1 MKNTPSLAAVVG
13 GLAFITQL
21 ACAQV
26 APPAPATPADPAL
39 PPLPRLPAPPP
50 GREAK
55 VLELTLADPSE
66 PDDKEDLVIEKR
78 EIRKTQKSLDRVGE
92 DIRRS
97 VDEAMAKTR
106 VEIDRARSEV
116 ARANKLRTIHRSNGR
131 TLVLAAP
138 NTSPE
143 ALTAVHEDLTVM
155 SRIFGKAASK
165 SGKNQREFAFRF
177 GEGRDLDGMYL
188 NGLGALFFV
197 SVDWPVS
204 QPPKAEPKKT
214 AKEEDTDAVWEKER
228 RRLRTGAKDEEAE
241 LDIELKESDE
251 EEDRYDETRV
261 RELKDRLGAAF
272 RHAANLRGL
281 KDSEEII
288 LVVLGHGHPRGGTAK
303 VRTELFGGGPGSAL
317 ILSAFGVGEAGGTT
331 LTLRAR
337 KSEILKLVKN
347 KASDEDFA
355 KAIQI
360 DDRPGLLSVGASLRE
375 F

>member
-1 MKNTPSLAAVVG
+1 MKNTSSLAAVVG

-21 ACAQV
+21 AWAQV
-26 APPAPATPADPAL
+26 EPPAPATPADPAL
-39 PPLPRLPAPPP
+39 PALPRLPAPPP
-50 GREAK
+50 GSEAR
-55 VLELTLADPSE
+55 VLDLTITDPGE
-66 PDDKEDLVIEKR
+66 PDDREDVVIEQR
-78 EIRKTQKSLDRVGE
+78 EIRKAQKSMDRVGE

-97 VDEAMAKTR
+97 VNEAMAKTKT
-106 VEIDRARSEV
+106 EIARARAEV
-116 ARANKLRTIHRSNGR
+116 ARADKLRTIHRSNGR

-138 NTSPE
+138 NTSTG
-143 ALTAVHEDLTVM
+143 ALTEAHEDLTVM
-155 SRIFGKAASK
+155 ARIFGKAASK

-214 AKEEDTDAVWEKER
+214 AKEDDTDAVWEKER
-228 RRLRTGAKDEEAE
+228 RRLRNGAKEEE
-241 LDIELKESDE
+241 FDVDIELKETDE
-251 EEDRYDETRV
+251 EESRFDETRV
-261 RELKDRLGAAF
+261 RELKERLVAAF

-281 KDSEEII
+281 KESEEII

-337 KSEILKLVKN
+337 KSDILKLVKN

-360 DDRPGLLSVGASLRE
+360 DDRAGLLSVGASVRE

>member
-1 MKNTPSLAAVVG
+1 MKNTPSIAAVIG

-26 APPAPATPADPAL
+26 EPPAPATPADPAL
-39 PPLPRLPAPPP
+39 PALPRLPAPPP

-55 VLELTLADPSE
+55 VIDLTVVEDGE
-66 PDDKEDLVIEKR
+66 PDDKEDVVIEKR
-78 EIRKTQKSLDRVGE
+78 EIRKAQKSLEHVGE

-97 VDEAMAKTR
+97 VNEAMAKTK
-106 VEIDRARSEV
+106 VEIDRARAEV
-116 ARANKLRTIHRSNGR
+116 ARADKMRTLRRSNGR

-138 NTSPE
+138 NTTPE
-143 ALTAVHEDLTVM
+143 ALNEAHEDLTVM
-155 SRIFGKAASK
+155 ARIFGKAASK

-204 QPPKAEPKKT
+204 QPPKAEPKKA
-214 AKEEDTDAVWEKER
+214 AKEDDTDAVWEKER
-228 RRLRTGAKDEEAE
+228 RRLRSGNKDEDFEV
-241 LDIELKESDE
+241 DIELKEKDE
-251 EEDRYDETRV
+251 EESRFDEARV
-261 RELKDRLGAAF
+261 RELKERLGAAF

-281 KDSEEII
+281 KDSEEVI
-288 LVVLGHGHPRGGTAK
+288 LVVLGHGHPQGGTAK

-337 KSEILKLVKN
+337 KSDILKLAKN

-360 DDRPGLLSVGASLRE
+360 DDRPGVLSVGASLRE